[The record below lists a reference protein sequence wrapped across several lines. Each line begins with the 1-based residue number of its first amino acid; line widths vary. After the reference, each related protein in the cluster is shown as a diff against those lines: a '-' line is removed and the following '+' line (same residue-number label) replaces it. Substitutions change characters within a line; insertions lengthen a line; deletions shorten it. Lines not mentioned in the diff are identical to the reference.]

1 MNDGVITR
9 DHLKKILE
17 SFQLNDII
25 DNENEF
31 EKLWS
36 KFDLDN
42 VGYVRTNIFLRLLNY
57 RVNLADEI
65 NADIQ
70 RLVSRSTAAGMIE
83 RSHPASAAS
92 SKRPRQLSVHKH
104 REQHEEEKQPK
115 QIAPP
120 PTALA
125 APLPE
130 ATVDSNTKD
139 TNDEKENSNQLTDRE
154 LSTKFRTVVQQ
165 HRKMIKQLNET
176 DEFLPFL
183 DRKVRRSTLEEVF
196 LHIRLSRLMKVI
208 SV

>member
-1 MNDGVITR
+1 VPNDYIPYDCLNDGVITR
-9 DHLKKILE
+9 DHLKQILDK
-17 SFQLNDII
+17 FQLNDII
-25 DNENEF
+25 DSEAEF

-92 SKRPRQLSVHKH
+92 LKRSRQLSVHKH
-104 REQHEEEKQPK
+104 REYYEDEKQSK

-120 PTALA
+120 PSALA

-130 ATVDSNTKD
+130 TTVDSNVKD
-139 TNDEKENSNQLTDRE
+139 VNDEKENSNQVVDRE
-154 LSTKFRTVVQQ
+154 LSTKFRTIVQQ

-176 DEFLPFL
+176 DEFLPYL
-183 DRKVRRSTLEEVF
+183 DRKVTRSTRRRVF
-196 LHIRLSRLMKVI
+196 YSFV
-208 SV
+208 